1 MSKGPLMTRIQ
12 AANKAE
18 VAHSV
23 VNRYIQKGLVEPIV
37 IDGYEFVYYRDVLRA
52 SWKAAQRDNRY
63 KGKNK

>member
-12 AANKAE
+12 AADKAG

-23 VNRYIQKGLVEPIV
+23 VNRYIQKGDLEPII

-52 SWKAAQRDNRY
+52 SWKAAQKDNRY
-63 KGKNK
+63 RGKS